1 MISTVRASSADS
13 VEERIAKLLDCLR
26 DSGVVE
32 QVIGS
37 AAQVEPR
44 GDDPVRRVVD
54 RATRGNLFVVGST
67 TGTSEY

>member
-1 MISTVRASSADS
+1 MISTVRTSSADS

-26 DSGVVE
+26 HSGVVE